1 MMRSIRPPLIAGL
14 AALVPAVALAAGERP
29 MVKLDCKPTD
39 EKLVFHCTFDVMGR
53 KSHQPI
59 EGAAFK
65 VNADMPTMPL
75 AHNVRPIRPEP
86 VDGKPGSY
94 SGELELEM
102 LGEWAIKMTFDE
114 PVRDIVIEKLTFGD
128 EATAM
133 DHSKMDHGEKMKKAD
148 QSSDAERVLE
158 RYDANG
164 DGRITCREARRHRI
178 TPVEHSHPA
187 YQYMDDRDEDG
198 VVCE

>member
-1 MMRSIRPPLIAGL
+1 MTRSIRYSLSAGL
-14 AALVPAVALAAGERP
+14 LALVPAIALAAGERP
-29 MVKLDCKPTD
+29 MVKVGCAPTD
-39 EKLVFHCTFDVMGR
+39 EKLVFHCMFEVMGR
-53 KSHQPI
+53 KSHEPI

-94 SGELELEM
+94 EGRIELEM
-102 LGEWAIKMTFDE
+102 LGEWAIKMTFDK

-128 EATAM
+128 EPM
-133 DHSKMDHGEKMKKAD
+133 DHSRMGHGEKTKTD
-148 QSSDAERVLE
+148 HSSDAERVLE

-178 TPVEHSHPA
+178 TPVERSHPA
-187 YQYMDDRDEDG
+187 YQYMDDRDGDG